1 MGKFLFFVAS
11 RNNEILGMNLYNKNF
26 TVLVKEIEDTIRRK
40 DFPGSRIG
48 IISIVEMAILLK
60 AIYRL
65 RVSSIKIPVMF
76 FTDLEKTS

>member
-26 TVLVKEIEDTIRRK
+26 PVLVKEMEDTIRRK
-40 DFPGSRIG
+40 DFPGSRTG

-65 RVSSIKIPVMF
+65 RVSSIKIPMMF